1 MSYTQKMRSWVLTIL
16 GALLAML
23 LWRFAQTFE
32 HFTADELRQYSGE
45 LATFKADIEKAG
57 KKLTDEES
65 QQLAD
70 ALKNDKLQEGLALIK
85 TLRGKYLGTE
95 PSSEDRLDILTNLI
109 DDARKRIAAIEK
121 QSADAKVKGEEAQ
134 AQINALSNPESL
146 PGVDLNAAPVA

>member
-45 LATFKADIEKAG
+45 LATFKADLEKSG

-70 ALKNDKLQEGLALIK
+70 ALKQDKLQEGIALLK

-109 DDARKRIAAIEK
+109 DDARKRITAIEK
-121 QSADAKVKGEEAQ
+121 QSGDAKEKGEKAQ
-134 AQINALSNPESL
+134 AQMNALSSGNL
-146 PGVDLNAAPVA
+146 PPVDLNAAPVA

>member
-1 MSYTQKMRSWVLTIL
+1 
-16 GALLAML
+16 ML

-45 LATFKADIEKAG
+45 LAKLKSDLQKAG
-57 KKLTDEES
+57 KELTQEES
-65 QQLAD
+65 QQLGD
-70 ALKNDKLQEGLALIK
+70 AMKQDKLQEGLALLK

-121 QSADAKVKGEEAQ
+121 QSGDAKAKGEEAQ
-134 AQINALSNPESL
+134 AKLNALSNSDTQT
-146 PGVDLNAAPVA
+146 VDLNVNANSPSVLA